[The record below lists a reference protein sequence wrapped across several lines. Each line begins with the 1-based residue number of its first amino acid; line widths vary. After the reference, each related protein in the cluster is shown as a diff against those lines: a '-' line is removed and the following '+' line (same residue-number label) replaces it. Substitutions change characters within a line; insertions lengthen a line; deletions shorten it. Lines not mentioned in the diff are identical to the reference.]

1 VSAGPLA
8 GLKVVEFAGLGP
20 VAFAG
25 MMLADLGAD
34 VTRIARPAE
43 PAVSPG
49 DPALDVLLRG
59 RTHLTLDLRAAN
71 GVAETTPLIARADIL
86 IEGFRPGV
94 MERLGLGPE
103 PCVASNPG
111 LIYVRLTG
119 WGQTGPL
126 ARKAGH
132 DINYLAVAG
141 GLHPMGPPGGPP
153 LPPLNYVGDFGGGG
167 MLAVV
172 GALAALAERAR
183 TGRGAVIDAAMVD
196 GIGVQMALLY
206 SWRAMGFWTDVRGE
220 NLLDGGAYFYRC
232 YETLGG
238 DYLAVGAL
246 EPQFHRTF
254 VEGLG
259 LDPESF
265 EPQYD
270 RSAWLERG
278 DRVARVIAGKTR
290 AAWVEHFAGLDCCV
304 SPVLTP
310 SEAVQH
316 PASRARAAHVKAGGH
331 WQPCAA
337 PRFL

>member
-1 VSAGPLA
+1 MSAGQLA

-25 MMLADLGAD
+25 MMLADMGAD
-34 VTRIARPAE
+34 VTRIARPGE

-49 DPALDVLLRG
+49 DPALDILLRG
-59 RTHLTLDLRAAN
+59 RAYVRLDLRSPG
-71 GVAETTPLIARADIL
+71 GVAQAMPLVEQADIL

-103 PCVASNPG
+103 PCVAANPA

-126 ARKAGH
+126 AHKAGH

-141 GLHPMGPPGGPP
+141 ALHPIGPAGKPP
-153 LPPLNYVGDFGGGG
+153 VPPLNYIGDFGGGG

-172 GALAALAERAR
+172 GALAALAARAR
-183 TGRGAVIDAAMVD
+183 TGRGEVIDVAMVD
-196 GIGVQMALLY
+196 GIGLQMAMLY
-206 SWRAMGFWTDVRGE
+206 SWRAMGFWTDRRGE

-232 YETLGG
+232 YETADGA
-238 DYLAVGAL
+238 YLAVGAL
-246 EPQFHRTF
+246 EPQFHRAF
-254 VEGLG
+254 IDGLG
-259 LDPESF
+259 LDPAGF

-270 RSAWLERG
+270 RSRWPERAERIAG
-278 DRVARVIAGKTR
+278 VIAGKTR
-290 AAWVEHFAGLDCCV
+290 AAWVEAFADLDGCV

-310 SEAVQH
+310 DEAIDH
-316 PASRARAAHVKAGGH
+316 PASRARAAHIEAAGQ
-331 WQPCAA
+331 WQPAPA
-337 PRFL
+337 PRFG